1 MQSYMYTVV
10 NKKRKNTEFRGIV
23 LGEVSVSL
31 LSYGD
36 HTDREGRR

>member
-1 MQSYMYTVV
+1 MYTVV

-31 LSYGD
+31 SSYGD